1 MLQRKVHRS
10 PAPVLDR
17 AGPPWRLLV
26 ESPDPVIAVSEFD
39 AYHRA
44 GFDVTVCEGPT
55 GDARECPI
63 VRGEPCPLVT
73 EADVVLFDL
82 DGDPRRRAEVLA
94 AVRANRPELPIVVCS
109 TAPAPA
115 AVGDCPAIRPT
126 TSLNGQVAALRKAVL
141 RWPNPRS

>member
-1 MLQRKVHRS
+1 MLQRKAHWS

-26 ESPDPVIAVSEFD
+26 ESPDPVVAVSDFD

-44 GFDVTVCEGPT
+44 GFDVTVCEGPRDDT
-55 GDARECPI
+55 TDCPV

-82 DGDPRRRAEVLA
+82 DPAPRRRAEVLA
-94 AVRANRPELPIVVCS
+94 AMRADRPELPIVVCS

-115 AVGDCPAIRPT
+115 AARGCAAIRPT
-126 TSLNGQVAALRKAVL
+126 TSVNGQVGALRKAVL
-141 RWPNPRS
+141 QWPSLRS